1 MSYLAFT
8 AGSADNLAVN
18 YAFNRNNINLVL
30 THPRV
35 RTRDIQKFAS
45 AVQAG
50 NKQILRIL
58 AQQQQE

>member
-1 MSYLAFT
+1 M
-8 AGSADNLAVN
+8 N

-58 AQQQQE
+58 AGQQTEE